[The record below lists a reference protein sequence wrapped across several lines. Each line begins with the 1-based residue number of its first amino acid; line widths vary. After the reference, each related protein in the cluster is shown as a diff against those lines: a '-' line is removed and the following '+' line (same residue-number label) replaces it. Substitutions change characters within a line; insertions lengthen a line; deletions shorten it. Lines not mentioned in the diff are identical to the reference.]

1 MEQRGDVLDAV
12 DRHFGTLI
20 RYYRWYMLANIAG
33 LGIAILIHSYFPIF
47 IPMVLVM
54 VWFVVSLIRAV
65 R

>member
-1 MEQRGDVLDAV
+1 MEQQGDVLDAV
-12 DRHFGTLI
+12 DRHFRTLI
-20 RYYRWYMLANIAG
+20 RYYKWYMLANIVG
-33 LGIAILIHSYFPIF
+33 LGIAILIQSYLPIF